1 MNISRGYTKDIKLSI
16 KEMRT
21 EYKYVHIYKW
31 SPFLKAMVLML
42 FDKYKECSYN
52 EYLFCCYGNKN
63 PCWVEIEGQDFGWMF
78 LNFEGDINGIRRSL
92 LDNMLSMIDSSE
104 NEDCRVII
112 GESKLKSELLII
124 NQDGSNYLFMF
135 ND

>member
-42 FDKYKECSYN
+42 S
-52 EYLFCCYGNKN
+52 
-63 PCWVEIEGQDFGWMF
+63 
-78 LNFEGDINGIRRSL
+78 INTKSVRITNIYFVVMGTKIR
-92 LDNMLSMIDSSE
+92 
-104 NEDCRVII
+104 V
-112 GESKLKSELLII
+112 G
-124 NQDGSNYLFMF
+124 
-135 ND
+135 